1 MEALP
6 LVTSVDPQVGLS
18 TVAAVPPA
26 APTSGD
32 SQREM
37 GIATPP
43 AEMPEPLDPWA
54 EQFSQSLH
62 VQHGRVRE
70 FLDKQ
75 RERWRHIESQLC
87 RQIEQLTAE
96 VETLRGTCT
105 QLQQEPARQSP
116 CDAEKGNEYSHEEG
130 VSRRYQMA
138 LEDIRD
144 LKARNAELQRQ
155 LTQTHVARPGSND
168 FGAGSS
174 LNWEAEKRRILAA
187 LESDPDGN
195 DAGLT
200 AGRREIEDIVRRTDR
215 LLAEKTREIEELQN
229 LLKNQSDNFGSLAVG
244 AAALEQLLDQDAIIR
259 EERENL
265 KRLQEESR
273 EKLRQAEINLS
284 LERAKLARQQAEVE
298 EKLRLLE
305 LRTHAVEDPGEALCP
320 TGRPVRGRW
329 LARLG
334 LTDVEEPGRRRKDEG

>member
-6 LVTSVDPQVGLS
+6 LVPSVDPQAGLS
-18 TVAAVPPA
+18 AVAAVPPA
-26 APTSGD
+26 APISDDGR
-32 SQREM
+32 RETAA
-37 GIATPP
+37 ATPP
-43 AEMPEPLDPWA
+43 GEMPESQDPWA

-87 RQIEQLTAE
+87 RRIEQLTAE
-96 VETLRGTCT
+96 VETLRSTCT
-105 QLQQEPARQSP
+105 QLQQEVAQRSP
-116 CDAEKGNEYSHEEG
+116 CDSEKSNEVSDAEGD
-130 VSRRYQMA
+130 SRRYQMA

-144 LKARNAELQRQ
+144 LKARNAELQKQ
-155 LTQTHVARPGSND
+155 VTQPQVARPASND
-168 FGAGSS
+168 FGASSS
-174 LNWEAEKRRILAA
+174 LNWEAEKRRILAV
-187 LESDPDGN
+187 LESDADGK
-195 DAGLT
+195 DEGLT
-200 AGRREIEDIVRRTDR
+200 SGRREIEDIVRRTDR
-215 LLAEKTREIEELQN
+215 LLAEKNREIEELQN
-229 LLKNQSDNFGSLAVG
+229 LLKNQSDNFGSVAVG

-265 KRLQEESR
+265 RRLQEESR

-284 LERAKLARQQAEVE
+284 LERAKMARQQAEVE
-298 EKLRLLE
+298 EKVRLLE
-305 LRTHAVEDPGEALCP
+305 IRTHAVEEPGEALCP